1 MEMKKEKTDM
11 QYPAMHRIRQT
22 FQADSIQDIEGA
34 VRQQM
39 SSRKLSIS
47 PGARVAVAV
56 GSRGIHDI
64 QPIVKTVVTCLKE
77 MDLNPFIIPGM
88 GSHGGATADG
98 QREVLAPPP
107 VGD

>member
-1 MEMKKEKTDM
+1 M

-39 SSRKLSIS
+39 STRTFSIS
-47 PGARVAVAV
+47 AGARIAVAV

-64 QPIVKTVVTCLKE
+64 QPIVKTVVACLKD
-77 MDLNPFIIPGM
+77 MDLDLRMIFEVKMQHRIIDYKHFL
-88 GSHGGATADG
+88 SIIDAA
-98 QREVLAPPP
+98 
-107 VGD
+107 